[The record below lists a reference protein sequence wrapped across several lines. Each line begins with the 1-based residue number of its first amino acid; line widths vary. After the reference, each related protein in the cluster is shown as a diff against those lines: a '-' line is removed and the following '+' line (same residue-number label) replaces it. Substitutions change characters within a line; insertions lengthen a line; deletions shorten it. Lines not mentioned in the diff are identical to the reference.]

1 MFVLCLQVY
10 EEVIS
15 VIGDSRLP
23 TFEDMKQMPYTHAFL
38 QEALRFRSAVPFGTR
53 EAARDVI
60 VGGYTIPKGS
70 NILVNYWAVERDPDV
85 WNKPEEFRPERFLE
99 LIKRRQST
107 CHITFHWVLININI
121 SFLPPSG
128 HRNCLGQTLAL
139 MEMFLFSTNLLQ
151 KFRLEFSPSDPKPPL
166 RGVSG
171 ATVVVENFKLCA
183 KKR

>member
-85 WNKPEEFRPERFLE
+85 WNKPEEFRPERFLGADKKTPVD
-99 LIKRRQST
+99 LPH
-107 CHITFHWVLININI
+107 HIPLGV
-121 SFLPPSG
+121 G